1 MERKQGK
8 KGKSGLNKE
17 KEMVFGGSDR
27 GNRAAKWIIE
37 VITACI
43 LIYLVLRHMDAVA
56 GAVIWLL
63 DLFEPLILGVVL
75 ALVLNVPMCPIEKR
89 LFQKKDGQK
98 VQKARRGVAIVL
110 SLLLVFGIFWGGA
123 FLVVPEIMDA
133 IPLVGNNISRLIEQ
147 MDSQNVTI
155 DTDSFSFTNLLSQL
169 DIDWSGIKQSLN
181 NWFVESRSTVM
192 NYVMGAA
199 AKVGGVLVNI
209 AVGLVFAIYIL
220 YNKEKLKQQAGQ
232 LIEVWLPRNL
242 GRSLIHVASVFT
254 QTFRS
259 FIAGQT
265 VEAIILGVLCTIGMC
280 LLRLPYA
287 PMVGALVGVTALIPI
302 VGAWTGTIAG
312 AFIIMTVDPFKAFV
326 FVIFFVVLQ
335 QIEGN
340 AIYPRVVGS
349 SIGLPSMW
357 VLAAI
362 TVGGRL
368 AGPIGMFLG
377 VPAASALYI
386 LLKEVTKW
394 KERRPSNKIKRISAE
409 ENQAE

>member
-8 KGKSGLNKE
+8 KGKNGLNKE
-17 KEMVFGGSDR
+17 K
-27 GNRAAKWIIE
+27 KWCL
-37 VITACI
+37 A
-43 LIYLVLRHMDAVA
+43 VLTEEIGQH
-56 GAVIWLL
+56 
-63 DLFEPLILGVVL
+63 LFEPLILGVVL
-75 ALVLNVPMCPIEKR
+75 ALILNVPICPIEKH
-89 LFQKKDGQK
+89 LFQKKDGRK
-98 VQKARRGVAIVL
+98 AQKARRGVAIVL
-110 SLLLVFGIFWGGA
+110 SLLLVFGIFLGVA

-133 IPLVGNNISRLIEQ
+133 VPLVGNNISQMIEQ
-147 MDSQNVTI
+147 MDSQNAAA
-155 DTDSFSFTNLLSQL
+155 DMEPFSFTNLLSQL
-169 DIDWSGIKQSLN
+169 DIDWGGIKQSLN

-192 NYVMGAA
+192 DYVMGAA
-199 AKVGGVLVNI
+199 AKVGSVLVNI

-220 YNKEKLKQQAGQ
+220 YNKERLKRQTGH
-232 LIEVWLPRNL
+232 LIEVWFPKNL
-242 GRSLIHVASVFT
+242 GQNLIHIASVFA

-265 VEAIILGVLCTIGMC
+265 VEAIILGVLCTIGML

-302 VGAWTGTIAG
+302 VGAWTGTIVG
-312 AFIIMTVDPFKAFV
+312 AFIIMTVAPFKAFV
-326 FVIFFVVLQ
+326 FVIFFVILQ

-386 LLKEVTKW
+386 LLKEITKW
-394 KERRPSNKIKRISAE
+394 KEHYP
-409 ENQAE
+409 

>member
-110 SLLLVFGIFWGGA
+110 SLLLVFGIFLGGA
-123 FLVVPEIMDA
+123 FLIVPEIMDA

-287 PMVGALVGVTALIPI
+287 PMVGALVGVIALIPI

>member
-110 SLLLVFGIFWGGA
+110 SLLLVFGIFLGGA

>member
-110 SLLLVFGIFWGGA
+110 SLLLVFGIFLGGA

-199 AKVGGVLVNI
+199 AKVGGVLVNS

-220 YNKEKLKQQAGQ
+220 YNKEKLKQQAGH